1 MTHVDQINVD
11 QINIDGFEFG
21 VQSSPGPKGAVV
33 TTVFVI
39 VHGIGTSHRYSKPLY
54 GAIAA
59 NCSTYTVDLPG
70 FGGTRT
76 PKHRLRVEDYAKLLG
91 DLLDTLGVT
100 SCVVIGHSMGAQLA
114 TELAV
119 QRPQL
124 VSHVV
129 LIGPVADAHRRT
141 AVAQAVDLYRDTL
154 KEPFS
159 ANLLVF
165 GDYARCGLRWYT
177 KTLRAM
183 LAYAIDER
191 IRCVVAPVLIL
202 RGRNDPIARRGW
214 CSILAHNSPQGR
226 LLEIAGHR
234 HLVHYSAAVLVAD
247 RILEFAGV
255 PRGAAE

>member
-1 MTHVDQINVD
+1 MTRLDRIK
-11 QINIDGFEFG
+11 IDGFEFG
-21 VQSSPGPKGAVV
+21 VQSSPGPTEAVV

-39 VHGIGTSHRYSKPLY
+39 VHGIGTSHRYSVPLY
-54 GAIAA
+54 RAIAA
-59 NCSTYTVDLPG
+59 DQSIYSVDLPG
-70 FGGTRT
+70 FGGMST
-76 PKHRLRVEDYAKLLG
+76 PKHRLWVEDYAKLLG
-91 DLLDTLGVT
+91 VLLDTLGVT
-100 SCVVIGHSMGAQLA
+100 RCVVIGHSMGAQFA

-119 QRPQL
+119 QRPEL
-124 VSHVV
+124 VSRVV
-129 LIGPVADAHRRT
+129 LIGPVADGRRRT

-183 LAYAIDER
+183 LAYATDER
-191 IRCVVAPVLIL
+191 ITRVVAPVLIL

-214 CSILAHNSPQGR
+214 CTTLAHNSPQGR

-234 HLVHYSAAVLVAD
+234 HLVHYSAADQVAD
-247 RILEFAGV
+247 RILEFAGM
-255 PRGAAE
+255 RGGPAQ